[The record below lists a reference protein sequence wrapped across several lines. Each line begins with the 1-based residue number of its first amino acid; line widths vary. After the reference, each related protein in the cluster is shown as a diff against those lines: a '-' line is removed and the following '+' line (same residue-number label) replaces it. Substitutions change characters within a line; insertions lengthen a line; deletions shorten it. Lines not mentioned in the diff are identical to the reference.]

1 MLNGIGGNTIY
12 EAKERL
18 SHDEFMAWR
27 AYIGKRG
34 SLNVGSRVERGFA
47 LVATIVSRAVGGK
60 AKMED
65 FMPHADQPKQDA
77 SLLSV
82 FGMLKTKAKEKA
94 K

>member
-1 MLNGIGGNTIY
+1 MTY
-12 EAKERL
+12 
-18 SHDEFMAWR
+18 DEFMSWR
-27 AYIGKRG
+27 AYIAKRG
-34 SLNVGSRVERGFA
+34 SLNIGSRVERGFA

-65 FMPHADQPKQDA
+65 FMPHADKPKEES

-82 FGMLKTKAKEKA
+82 FSMLRTKAKEKA